1 MSTNLTTSSSRQS
14 LSKMSSATA
23 LRHSHTGSHH
33 TSEHP
38 ASPTLQ
44 PERRNSDSDLKPIPL
59 TSEHLRGG
67 DRPTTPKPPINTPES
82 LSPDSYSPLLR
93 STTGLERSS
102 HARYSS
108 RGSAAHTDDLN
119 PVTRR
124 QQYVGGFESADPLF
138 LPPRMEAQQARQP
151 SSAAPA
157 NPTSG
162 TMERPVAGEHHMA
175 AQAAPVKTTSDAKK
189 DEHNAASSL
198 SAKKPADNKPDEHH
212 ASEPA
217 GAAKVAAQ
225 VKPKVAEATTAVSE
239 TARKAATN
247 VQHAAQAAMAPAKEA
262 TAKIVPERKSS
273 ATPVPDLKPKTPEH
287 VSAAQSISQTAHKA
301 ATEAGHAAQKVAEP
315 VKDKLG
321 VKPASTTA
329 HVDSH
334 LHNAADANHS
344 TQHPAMPS
352 SATSETKPKETA
364 PASRVTSK
372 PAPEVSQ
379 TGPPIEQKPAP
390 IFKTTPEIRPSSPAA
405 ETTST
410 VHMHPPR
417 GRERSKRGSSASIE
431 RVDDLVPVTRS
442 KSSAPPSPRPESY
455 GKPPHHLD
463 LAVYDVKPEPIST
476 PKIMPELKPLVHAPN
491 VTAPSTARPKTPR
504 AMSSASGSSAS
515 AAAAITAALLSR
527 AVSPKL
533 DTTTAPHAADVYN
546 PARTMTPEPDTKA
559 TRAPS
564 PAPGAHATPAI
575 HASRS
580 TGSQHAHFVEQPNL
594 HKTVQ
599 STAVRRASGS
609 SEANGSG
616 TKTYKTFLI
625 GAARQPQ
632 QVSTH
637 LLTTKSPYFARLSA
651 GKPSA
656 DNLPY
661 PDIDDFAFKIW
672 QRWLTTGKLSSLSGT
687 GAEDF
692 HALTHF
698 LSVYCLAVRWEMEAL
713 QNQGTYSLASIC
725 LEESS

>member
-1 MSTNLTTSSSRQS
+1 MSTNLTTSSPRQPLSRV
-14 LSKMSSATA
+14 SSATA

-151 SSAAPA
+151 ALGALVKPS
-157 NPTSG
+157 T
-162 TMERPVAGEHHMA
+162 ERPVAGEHHAAPQAVPAEPALDA
-175 AQAAPVKTTSDAKK
+175 AQKNEQHTAQPTRAARVVSDA
-189 DEHNAASSL
+189 
-198 SAKKPADNKPDEHH
+198 
-212 ASEPA
+212 
-217 GAAKVAAQ
+217 
-225 VKPKVAEATTAVSE
+225 KPKVAEAAGAVSDF
-239 TARKAATN
+239 ARKAATDL
-247 VQHAAQAAMAPAKEA
+247 HHTAQAAVAPIKATMEA
-262 TAKIVPERKSS
+262 TAKTVPERKSS
-273 ATPVPDLKPKTPEH
+273 TTPAPPKVPEPASSKPT
-287 VSAAQSISQTAHKA
+287 VSDVAHKA
-301 ATEAGHAAQKVAEP
+301 ATDLGHAAQKVAGP

-329 HVDSH
+329 HTDSH
-334 LHNAADANHS
+334 LQSAADVHHA
-344 TQHPAMPS
+344 TQQPTTSSGAT
-352 SATSETKPKETA
+352 SATKSKPASETA
-364 PASRVTSK
+364 PASRITSA
-372 PAPEVSQ
+372 PAPKVTQ
-379 TGPPIEQKPAP
+379 TAPHIEQKPAP
-390 IFKTTPEIRPSSPAA
+390 ILKTTPEIRPSSPAA
-405 ETTST
+405 ETAST
-410 VHMHPPR
+410 LHMHPPR

-431 RVDDLVPVTRS
+431 HVADLVPVTRS
-442 KSSAPPSPRPESY
+442 KSSAPPRSRPETY

-463 LAVYDVKPEPIST
+463 LAVHDVKPEPTTT
-476 PKIMPELKPLVHAPN
+476 PKIMPEFKPLVHAPN
-491 VTAPSTARPKTPR
+491 VTIPSSARPKTPR

-533 DTTTAPHAADVYN
+533 DTTTASHAADVYN
-546 PARTMTPEPDTKA
+546 PARSMTPNPDTKT

-564 PAPGAHATPAI
+564 SAPATHATPAI

-599 STAVRRASGS
+599 STPVRRASGS
-609 SEANGSG
+609 SEANGSSP
-616 TKTYKTFLI
+616 KSYKTFLI

-637 LLTTKSPYFARLSA
+637 LLMTKSPYFARLFA

-672 QRWLTTGKLSSLSGT
+672 QRWLTTGKLGSLSGT